1 MVKDIGKLALGS
13 RFNTALESSELL
25 MDLSG
30 ARIRTFRPSL
40 TSTDMV
46 SASKDCHDIIRNR
59 NMMGMF
65 LSLDSV
71 AKLCHLLALY
81 GKDIDPFA
89 I

>member
-1 MVKDIGKLALGS
+1 M
-13 RFNTALESSELL
+13 
-25 MDLSG
+25 
-30 ARIRTFRPSL
+30 

-46 SASKDCHDIIRNR
+46 SASKDCNDMIRNR

-71 AKLCHLLALY
+71 AKLHHLLALN

-89 I
+89 FCMQSFAALSFLKAEKAF